1 MIWKTLVITI
11 IMRRMTRY
19 FLFSK
24 MICTGLFLRIYESY
38 FQGVA
43 KAINPSISQK
53 IINKG
58 NVYNVFKMWE

>member
-11 IMRRMTRY
+11 IMRRSL
-19 FLFSK
+19 LFSK

-43 KAINPSISQK
+43 KAINPSMSQK
-53 IINKG
+53 ILNKG
-58 NVYNVFKMWE
+58 NVYHVFKMWE